1 MSNNRLAKLRELLK
15 KEKTGKGNN
24 SGGRRSDF
32 YPFWLMPSD
41 KKAVVRILPD
51 LNPDNPKLFYVDKL
65 EHRISIN
72 GKDRT
77 IPCPKS
83 HDETAKCP
91 ICELS
96 AQYYKAEG
104 KGSKNGKYYYRN
116 RTSLVRLLVLTD
128 PLPADES
135 GETAEGKV
143 LNSQFSYQLMEKIKA
158 QLSSDELDDD
168 LDVFDLG
175 RGLNFNIIKSLKP
188 GTEYADYGIAS
199 EFSRKITAIP
209 AEYRDGVELIDLST
223 LLPENPGYDAVKRLL
238 DAHLNGSDEGDDS
251 TESDD
256 GEDDMRALMERRKAK
271 AAAASKPAVVED
283 DEDDEPAPPKS
294 VKKPIVVEDDEDDE
308 PAPPKQVSKK
318 TAPVV
323 ESDDEDDDAD
333 LEAMMRQ
340 IKERRAA
347 ASKAK

>member
-24 SGGRRSDF
+24 NGGGRKDF
-32 YPFWLMPSD
+32 YPFWLMPAD

-51 LNPDNPKLFYVDKL
+51 LNPENPKLFYVDKL

-83 HDETAKCP
+83 HDETNKCP

-116 RTSLVRLLVLTD
+116 RTSMVRLLVLND
-128 PLPADES
+128 PLPADDS

-168 LDVFDLG
+168 LDVFDLD

-209 AEYRDGVELIDLST
+209 AEYRDNVELIDLST

-238 DAHLNGSDEGDDS
+238 DAHLNGTDEGGDS
-251 TESDD
+251 EDGDS
-256 GEDDMRALMERRKAK
+256 GEDDNMRALMERRKAK
-271 AAAASKPAVVED
+271 AAAAANKVANE
-283 DEDDEPAPPKS
+283 DEDDEPAPQKTAS
-294 VKKPIVVEDDEDDE
+294 KKPVVVDE
-308 PAPPKQVSKK
+308 
-318 TAPVV
+318 
-323 ESDDEDDDAD
+323 DEDDDAD
-333 LEAMMRQ
+333 LEEMMRQ